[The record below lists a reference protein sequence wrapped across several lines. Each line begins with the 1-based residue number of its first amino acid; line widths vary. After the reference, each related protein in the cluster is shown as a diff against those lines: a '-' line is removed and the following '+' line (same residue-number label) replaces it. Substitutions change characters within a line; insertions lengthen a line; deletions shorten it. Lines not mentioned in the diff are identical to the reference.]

1 MAERRKSDRARTFFG
16 GMIAFNKRNSTMD
29 CRVRDFSSTGARVH
43 LTNTAVIPDQ
53 FDLTIAR
60 KERSFRARM
69 VWRSVD
75 EAGVTFL
82 GEYNM
87 RCAYRWIWRG
97 VCDRAKL
104 RKGFAQTHRAAD
116 RQRRSLNI
124 QAFYPVR
131 GWRLRQSLGRSKS
144 PCQTPL
150 RAD

>member
-1 MAERRKSDRARTFFG
+1 MLERRKSDRARTFFG

-60 KERSFRARM
+60 KERSFRARV

-82 GEYNM
+82 GEYNNEM
-87 RCAYRWIWRG
+87 P
-97 VCDRAKL
+97 V
-104 RKGFAQTHRAAD
+104 
-116 RQRRSLNI
+116 SLDL
-124 QAFYPVR
+124 AR
-131 GWRLRQSLGRSKS
+131 RLRQSETEKAV
-144 PCQTPL
+144 L
-150 RAD
+150 RKRIAQLTDNGAA

>member
-1 MAERRKSDRARTFFG
+1 
-16 GMIAFNKRNSTMD
+16 MD

-82 GEYNM
+82 GEYNNEM
-87 RCAYRWIWRG
+87 P
-97 VCDRAKL
+97 V
-104 RKGFAQTHRAAD
+104 
-116 RQRRSLNI
+116 SLDL
-124 QAFYPVR
+124 AR
-131 GWRLRQSLGRSKS
+131 RLRQSEAEKAV
-144 PCQTPL
+144 L
-150 RAD
+150 RKRIAQLTDNGAA